1 MLWKPAPK
9 SCSCSS
15 RSSSVSTSG
24 RVHNPGKR
32 IAQVARLK
40 AEYVTRYKQAHSQD
54 WAEVE
59 RHMRM
64 CNIENCKCSGL
75 RLVAKK
81 PIVLTQSMTITA
93 DTIFHETST
102 NLVFA
107 SFNYT
112 GYDFT
117 GDMERLAENSRVKE
131 WRTMVEQ
138 WQERPSEGQLVADNS
153 ELDLG
158 IEKESSVSCSVPG
171 LWGTWKLVEEIAGMS

>member
-15 RSSSVSTSG
+15 RSSSVSSSG
-24 RVHNPGKR
+24 RVRNPGKR

-40 AEYVTRYKQAHSQD
+40 AECVTQYKQAHSQD

-64 CNIENCKCSGL
+64 CNIENY
-75 RLVAKK
+75 
-81 PIVLTQSMTITA
+81 
-93 DTIFHETST
+93 TIFHEAST

-112 GYDFT
+112 GYDFA

-138 WQERPSEGQLVADNS
+138 WQEHPSEGQPVADSS

-171 LWGTWKLVEEIAGMS
+171 LGGTWRLVEEIAGMS